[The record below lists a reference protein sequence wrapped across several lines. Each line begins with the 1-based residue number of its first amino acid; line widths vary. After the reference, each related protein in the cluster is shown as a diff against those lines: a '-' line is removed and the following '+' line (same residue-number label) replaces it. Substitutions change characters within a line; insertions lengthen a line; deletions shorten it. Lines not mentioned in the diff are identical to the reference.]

1 MIQSTPGDRNVVVST
16 YLSVA
21 EMYNWVAFDP

>member
-1 MIQSTPGDRNVVVST
+1 MIQSTPGDERVVVST

-21 EMYNWVAFDP
+21 ETYNWVAFDP